1 MTRQVKRDYS
11 HEEGLPDEEDAGVY
25 VVLFRLDRAR
35 VIRVGA
41 LGEMEFAA
49 GCYAYVGSALSGL
62 HARLTRH
69 MGATRKRLHWHI
81 DYLAQNACPLRAV
94 AWLTREKLECRLSSR
109 VAELAHSSVAEFGA
123 SDCNCRSH
131 LHFFRHDPR
140 PAIEGLELKDSNGTP
155 LAARIFRGAGD

>member
-1 MTRQVKRDYS
+1 MRRQAKRNDAYS
-11 HEEGLPDEEDAGVY
+11 EGLPDNHDAGVY
-25 VVLFRLDRAR
+25 VAVFRLDQAK
-35 VIRVGA
+35 VLRVGA

-69 MGATRKRLHWHI
+69 MGASRKKLHWHI
-81 DYLAQNACPLRAV
+81 DYLARNACPLGAF

-140 PAIEGLELKDSNGTP
+140 PVLEGLELKDSNGTP
-155 LAARIFRGAGD
+155 VAARIFRGAGD